1 MRLGDPGAYN
11 EPRVG
16 DLAAAL
22 NRGVPE
28 ARALISPLLPA
39 VYAYLSRRSDD
50 PEETEE
56 ALGDALLLARSRARD
71 PRDAQLPLLPWLLGA
86 AQDALRSRIG
96 GADPAAEAGLTAGRG
111 SMPVRIRSGLA
122 EALPRLRRPERLA
135 LGMRFGDRLPAET
148 IAAALRRETADVRA
162 DLVRAL
168 SRVAAESYPGRSIPY
183 PDPADLDGYMDRVL
197 AGDPGERP
205 ASVGEEVAE
214 VANALLGLPAAPQ
227 LTPRTEDRVWRRFE
241 DEAEEYLPGR
251 PLPVLPA
258 WLRTALGGALM
269 AAVLAGAGLWFVGS
283 APPEAADRAAD
294 AARPGRAART
304 PTPSIDS
311 GATGGPGALAT
322 APAEAPEPRP
332 AWTPGTDRGFLGEL
346 TGTLY
351 YVRPGARAALVRSE
365 LGGLDGS
372 GRPRAL
378 LTAAGSA
385 LRYAVS
391 PVDGSIAY
399 SSPDGLAL
407 WDAELRTSLP
417 LVGPLHGDAPGE
429 TAALSVRAAAWHPQG
444 HTLALVAGGKEDVR
458 ERLWTYT
465 PGLDSPPGALAYE
478 LEPGDRVSSV
488 SWSPSGGSLLLNT
501 ARGAVVVSPPGM
513 GRRRT
518 GTVRLRMGGKVAW
531 WSPEARPE
539 RLVWIEKMWPGTN
552 APFGVV
558 DSDGRRSTT
567 IGQAASVSWQPGGER
582 LLYARHRSARS
593 GPGRPVGASIWQY
606 ELATGKDIRLSELPE
621 MDASVGEVEWAP
633 DGMHLALATRRGVL
647 VANAYSGET
656 APLPDPAGPV
666 RGLTWRSDPAAY
678 TPPPPRL
685 GEPGTIFYLEDIR
698 VPHRATQQNLKLLDP
713 ETGARRTLFSGTN
726 LEYAVSPFHTKLAVS
741 RAESLEML
749 DLESGAWTRLRQ
761 YGAREGRA
769 TEVSWLP
776 SGRELVY
783 LEERYGPYGGSRKT
797 QLVHHNIHTGA
808 RRVLLRR
815 SYGEAPTDVAL
826 SPSGRWLLLETAE
839 GWSLLPAAGGTPRAL
854 PPAIGYEWRPEPTAD
869 QLLRVG
875 LAISVVDVRGRPVGP
890 LLHSAGNARW
900 LDENHIALA
909 ESVRGEQRLV
919 LYNVE
924 TRRRTVTGMR
934 VKDDL
939 SFGAFSPSGR
949 WILQSTLRSL
959 WAYDTRTG
967 RREWVATGPSG
978 FYLPRWIPYRV
989 SVPAAPGAP
998 PAPARDPGSP
1008 ALYWTESSA
1017 TGSRSSFQTLWA
1029 RAAGGQPRRLAR
1041 VSGFDVSPGGGRVLY
1056 VDPDGLWIHDA
1067 RTNRRR
1073 LALAFEDGVA
1083 DPYTKLANPRWSPDG
1098 KRISFLVVPRTTVYA
1113 QPRFLSRGAYV
1124 LDPARRGRQPL
1135 RPLGAE
1141 SGFPVAARWSASGDT
1156 LLVSSLVRTTVYDA
1170 DGLRQ
1175 AELPVGQLV
1184 QPLPSPVR
1192 GDAGLLL
1199 LDPLRGRE
1207 GELKLLHASGRTIT
1221 LSRAA
1226 HAPLWVPDGGA
1237 AYFLRGGDLWTV
1249 SRDGTHRW
1257 RVAAGLP
1264 GARDAASPAWTPAGR
1279 YSYASGAAVHAVDL
1293 DTGRVRTV
1301 LRWRDPIQRLAW
1313 GVLPAA
1319 RRP

>member
-1 MRLGDPGAYN
+1 MRLGDPGAHN
-11 EPRVG
+11 GPRVG

-28 ARALISPLLPA
+28 ARSLISPLLPA
-39 VYAYLSRRSDD
+39 VYAYLARRSAD
-50 PEETEE
+50 PEEAEE
-56 ALGDALLLARSRARD
+56 ALGDALLLARGRVRD
-71 PRDAQLPLLPWLLGA
+71 PRAAPLPLLPWLLA
-86 AQDALRSRIG
+86 AADGALRSRIG
-96 GADPAAEAGLTAGRG
+96 HADPDAEAGLAAGRG

-135 LGMRFGDRLPAET
+135 LGMRFADRLPAET
-148 IAAALRRETADVRA
+148 VAAALRRETADVRA

-168 SRVAAESYPGRSIPY
+168 AHVAAESYPGRSIPY
-183 PDPADLDGYMDRVL
+183 PDPVDLDGYVDRVL

-214 VANALLGLPAAPQ
+214 VANALQRLPAATQ
-227 LTPRTEDRVWRRFE
+227 LTPRAADRVWRRFE

-294 AARPGRAART
+294 AARPGRAAAEPART
-304 PTPSIDS
+304 PTASIDTAEDGES
-311 GATGGPGALAT
+311 AAGP
-322 APAEAPEPRP
+322 PADAPEPRP

-351 YVRPGARAALVRSE
+351 YVRPGARATLMRGD
-365 LGGLDGS
+365 LGRLDGS
-372 GRPRAL
+372 GQPGVL
-378 LTAAGSA
+378 LTAAGSQ

-391 PVDGSIAY
+391 PTDGSIAY
-399 SSPDGLAL
+399 STPDGLAL

-417 LVGPLHGDAPGE
+417 LVGPLRGDAPGE

-444 HTLALVAGGKEDVR
+444 HTLALVTGGAAEGR

-465 PGLDSPPGALAYE
+465 PGLDSPPGALAYA
-478 LEPGDRVSSV
+478 LEPRDRVSSV
-488 SWSPSGGSLLLNT
+488 AWSPSGDSLLLNT

-518 GTVRLRMGGKVAW
+518 GAVRLRLDGKVAS

-558 DSDGRRSTT
+558 DPDGRRSTT

-593 GPGRPVGASIWQY
+593 GPGRPVGASVWQY
-606 ELATGKDIRLSELPE
+606 ELATGEDVRLSELPE

-656 APLPDPAGPV
+656 APLPGPAGPV
-666 RGLTWRSDPAAY
+666 RDLTWWSDPAAY

-698 VPHRATQQNLKLLDP
+698 VPHRATQQNLMLLDP
-713 ETGARRTLFSGTN
+713 ETGAKRSLYSGTN

-761 YGAREGRA
+761 YGGREGRA
-769 TEVSWLP
+769 TEVAWLP

-783 LEERYGPYGGSRKT
+783 LEEQYGPYGGYSRT
-797 QLVHHNIHTGA
+797 RLVRHNIHTGA

-815 SYGEAPTDVAL
+815 SYAEAPTDVAL

-854 PPAIGYEWRPEPTAD
+854 PPAIGYEWRPDPAAD

-875 LAISVVDVRGRPVGP
+875 LSVSVVDVRGRRLGP

-900 LDENHIALA
+900 LDAGRIALMDNMH
-909 ESVRGEQRLV
+909 RLV
-919 LYNVE
+919 LYDVE
-924 TRRRTVTGMR
+924 TRRRTVTRMR
-934 VKDDL
+934 VADDL

-989 SVPAAPGAP
+989 SVPAAPDAP
-998 PAPARDPGSP
+998 PAPARDPGGP

-1029 RAAGGQPRRLAR
+1029 RGPGGRPKRLAR

-1056 VDPDGLWIHDA
+1056 VDPDGLWIHDV

-1073 LALAFEDGVA
+1073 LALPFEDGVA
-1083 DPYTKLANPRWSPDG
+1083 DPYTRLSAPRWSPDG
-1098 KRISFLVVPRTTVYA
+1098 RRVSFLVIPRTTVYA
-1113 QPRFLSRGAYV
+1113 QPRFLSRGAYIF
-1124 LDPARRGRQPL
+1124 DPARRGRQPL

-1141 SGFPVAARWSASGDT
+1141 RGFPVAARWSAAGDQ

-1170 DGLRQ
+1170 GGLRQ
-1175 AELPVGQLV
+1175 AELPLGQLV

-1192 GDAGLLL
+1192 GDASLLL
-1199 LDPLRGRE
+1199 LDLVRGRE
-1207 GELKLLHASGRTIT
+1207 AELKLRRASGRTST
-1221 LSRAA
+1221 LSGAA
-1226 HAPLWVPDGGA
+1226 HASLWAPDGGA
-1237 AYFLRGGDLWTV
+1237 AYFLRGGDLWAV

-1264 GARDAASPAWTPAGR
+1264 RARDAASPAWTPDGR
-1279 YSYASGAAVHAVDL
+1279 YSYASGAAVYAVDL

-1313 GVLPAA
+1313 GFLPAA
-1319 RRP
+1319 RP